1 MGNVFSGG
9 KQSLYL
15 TNGGTE
21 AFIDV
26 LTPAVT
32 GLAEDLWDF
41 RFAALLTLQD
51 QQVMGRGAVGF
62 DLHGIAWSATARER
76 ARSKD
81 FVLRARTLA
90 LSRHRW
96 NELGY
101 TPSSV
106 HGHLRQFEAMVEPF
120 APAYGP
126 DLATGFPGPD
136 ERAIVSCSRH
146 RILSALPL
154 WDGCFLCHR

>member
-26 LTPAVT
+26 LMLAVT

-62 DLHGIAWSATARER
+62 DLHDIAWGATARER

-81 FVLRARTLA
+81 VVLRATALA

-106 HGHLRQFEAMVEPF
+106 HGHLRQFEAMVESF
-120 APAYGP
+120 APVHGS

-136 ERAIVSCSRH
+136 ERAIASCSRH
-146 RILSALPL
+146 RVLSALPL